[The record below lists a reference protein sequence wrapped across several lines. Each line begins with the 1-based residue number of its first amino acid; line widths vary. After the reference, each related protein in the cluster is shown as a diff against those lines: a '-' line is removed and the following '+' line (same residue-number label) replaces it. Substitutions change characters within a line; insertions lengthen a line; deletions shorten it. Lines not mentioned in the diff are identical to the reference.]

1 MFRKTSECE
10 MPLADKDERIPM
22 GIIGGTGL
30 VGRALSVQLLSHPV
44 FCLGPVV
51 GSGATVGKK
60 FRTVWEEKEA
70 ALANHYGG
78 NLWIPQHFPDELN
91 DVVVQSQEELEESKC
106 RYVVSAIAPRFGK
119 IEDDLQAKGF
129 KVFSI
134 SPHARTHPENPL
146 VVPEANGEAM
156 MQSLW
161 HNMDLGCKTLPL
173 IKSPNCVT
181 CGISVVLK
189 AVDEAFGLEGVAV
202 TTFQAL
208 SGRGDAK
215 YDPALVVGNVYPLT
229 GTEERTDEYQRSELM
244 RIFPGITRCS
254 VSAHRVPVQTGHF
267 VDVKVQT
274 RKKIASATAVK
285 DVMRQFNPLNGLNL
299 PSQPKMPIVVV
310 DEPGRP
316 RPLNDA
322 DYENGMAVAV
332 GNIRTDDGFFDL
344 TLSIVLNNVARGA
357 WGAALI
363 NAEFYHLHVRPII
376 ESKHDKHSQHRRLE
390 SISSDTCWTRET
402 SLSNASVST
411 DLDSL
416 DSDKESMDEATR
428 CVL

>member
-1 MFRKTSECE
+1 
-10 MPLADKDERIPM
+10 
-22 GIIGGTGL
+22 
-30 VGRALSVQLLSHPV
+30 
-44 FCLGPVV
+44 
-51 GSGATVGKK
+51 
-60 FRTVWEEKEA
+60 
-70 ALANHYGG
+70 
-78 NLWIPQHFPDELN
+78 
-91 DVVVQSQEELEESKC
+91 
-106 RYVVSAIAPRFGK
+106 
-119 IEDDLQAKGF
+119 
-129 KVFSI
+129 
-134 SPHARTHPENPL
+134 
-146 VVPEANGEAM
+146 
-156 MQSLW
+156 
-161 HNMDLGCKTLPL
+161 
-173 IKSPNCVT
+173 
-181 CGISVVLK
+181 
-189 AVDEAFGLEGVAV
+189 V

-274 RKKIASATAVK
+274 RKKIVSATAVK
-285 DVMRQFNPLNGLNL
+285 DVMRQFNPLSGLNL

-363 NAEFYHLHVRPII
+363 NAEFYHLHVRPTI
-376 ESKHDKHSQHRRLE
+376 ESKHDKHSQHQHLE

-411 DLDSL
+411 DLDSI

-428 CVL
+428 CLL

>member
-1 MFRKTSECE
+1 
-10 MPLADKDERIPM
+10 
-22 GIIGGTGL
+22 
-30 VGRALSVQLLSHPV
+30 
-44 FCLGPVV
+44 
-51 GSGATVGKK
+51 
-60 FRTVWEEKEA
+60 
-70 ALANHYGG
+70 
-78 NLWIPQHFPDELN
+78 
-91 DVVVQSQEELEESKC
+91 
-106 RYVVSAIAPRFGK
+106 VSAIAPRFGK
-119 IEDDLQAKGF
+119 IEDDLQAKKV

-267 VDVKVQT
+267 VDVKAQT
-274 RKKIASATAVK
+274 RKKINSATAVK
-285 DVMRQFNPLNGLNL
+285 DVMRQFNPLDGLNL

-344 TLSIVLNNVARGA
+344 TFSVVLNNVARGA

-376 ESKHDKHSQHRRLE
+376 ESKRDKHSQHRHLE

-411 DLDSL
+411 DLDSI
-416 DSDKESMDEATR
+416 DSDKESMDEANR

>member
-1 MFRKTSECE
+1 
-10 MPLADKDERIPM
+10 
-22 GIIGGTGL
+22 
-30 VGRALSVQLLSHPV
+30 
-44 FCLGPVV
+44 
-51 GSGATVGKK
+51 
-60 FRTVWEEKEA
+60 
-70 ALANHYGG
+70 
-78 NLWIPQHFPDELN
+78 
-91 DVVVQSQEELEESKC
+91 
-106 RYVVSAIAPRFGK
+106 
-119 IEDDLQAKGF
+119 
-129 KVFSI
+129 
-134 SPHARTHPENPL
+134 
-146 VVPEANGEAM
+146 M
-156 MQSLW
+156 MQSLLQ
-161 HNMDLGCKTLPL
+161 NMGLGCKTLPL

-274 RKKIASATAVK
+274 RKKITSASAVK

-344 TLSIVLNNVARGA
+344 TFSVVLNNVARGA

-376 ESKHDKHSQHRRLE
+376 ELKHDKDPQRRHLE
-390 SISSDTCWTRET
+390 SISSGTCCIGET
-402 SLSNASVST
+402 SQMGYHSELST
-411 DLDSL
+411 ELDSS
-416 DSDKESMDEATR
+416 DSDKESMDEANR